1 MTHNVIDSP
10 QNPDDK
16 ALQHP
21 SELNKNEKENPPQ
34 NPALRISLN
43 DWRVRYALLVMA
55 LVVFWSGSL
64 DKVALDLI
72 DGAFVNAGII
82 YGVGRGIN
90 ALVSMI
96 QSAEISV
103 VLVTVSVG
111 EILDPVNDL
120 IERFSEV
127 MTYALASLAL
137 QKVLLVITSS
147 QVFNL
152 LLTLLMLTMALA
164 HLLKQQVL
172 TVFLFRSL
180 LVLVWLRISFAL
192 IILMNTFVDQVFL
205 EQQTQQ
211 HFETMSGY
219 QAQLSSAADLI
230 STDTQK
236 LDASALKEIEED
248 MSGLKQQ
255 AAALAPQIEQQRQKV
270 SDQRNKLLKLK
281 LENGLTYL
289 FSTSETIQAE
299 QTKLTELEQTLTG
312 LKRQS
317 TEVAHKREQLQES
330 IDCAQK
336 TEKGESCSWLDWM
349 SKASQTLNIQTK
361 IAALNDQIADF
372 IESTVLLL
380 TLILLKSI
388 LLPLLFWWMV
398 YRVFKVIWNS
408 PMTL

>member
-1 MTHNVIDSP
+1 MTDNVIDSP

-21 SELNKNEKENPPQ
+21 SELNKKEKENPPQ
-34 NPALRISLN
+34 NPAWRISLN

-152 LLTLLMLTMALA
+152 LLTLLMLTMVLA

-172 TVFLFRSL
+172 TVFLFRSV

-330 IDCAQK
+330 IDCAEK
-336 TEKGESCSWLDWM
+336 AEKGESCSWLDWM

-361 IAALNDQIADF
+361 IAALNDQIAHF

-388 LLPLLFWWMV
+388 LLPLLFWWLV